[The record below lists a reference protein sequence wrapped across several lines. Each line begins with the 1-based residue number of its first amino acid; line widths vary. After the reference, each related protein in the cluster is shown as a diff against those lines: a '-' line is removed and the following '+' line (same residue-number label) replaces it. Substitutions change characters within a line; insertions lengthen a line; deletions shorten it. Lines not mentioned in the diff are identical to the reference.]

1 MSKKI
6 LSEASIARNHQW
18 HKENRERLKEVRK
31 ARVLANP
38 DKVARIARN
47 SALKANYGITID
59 EYDAMFKAQ
68 RGKCAVCGEK
78 YGRTLHVDHCHRT
91 NKVRGLLCQK
101 CNMAIGLLQDSAK
114 LLARAIS
121 YLQGA

>member
-1 MSKKI
+1 MTKRTFS
-6 LSEASIARNHQW
+6 AAAIARNRQW
-18 HKENRERLKEVRK
+18 HEENKERLKGVRK

-38 DKVARIARN
+38 EKVARIARN

-68 RGKCAVCGEK
+68 CGKCAVCGEK

-91 NKVRGLLCQK
+91 NVVRGLLCQK
-101 CNMAIGLLQDSAK
+101 CNMAIGLLQDSVK
-114 LLARAIS
+114 LLNRAIS
-121 YLQGA
+121 YLKGE